1 MPLITIVGA
10 GPGLGLEIARA
21 FGHQGFSVALVS
33 RNDTK
38 LADLAATLKDEGI
51 DAAGFPADLLR
62 PETITSAFEQIK
74 ATYGAIDVLE
84 ISAVDQTLATANVLE
99 VTPENLQPQLD
110 FHLAAI
116 HAVRQVA
123 DDMIAAKSGT
133 ILITTGGGSIT
144 PVPFL
149 ANINIAAAGLRN
161 WTLNLHNV
169 LKEHGV
175 HVTHVAISAWIGGG
189 HPDAAPDV
197 IAKVYPKLHTTRDQ
211 AELHYIA
218 LDA

>member
-21 FGHQGFSVALVS
+21 FGRQGFSVALIA
-33 RNDTK
+33 RNAAR
-38 LADLAATLKDEGI
+38 LSELAATLKEEGI
-51 DAAGFPADLLR
+51 DAAGFPADLLK
-62 PETITSAFEQIK
+62 PESITSAFEQIK
-74 ATYGAIDVLE
+74 ATYGAIEVLE
-84 ISAVDQTLATANVLE
+84 VSAVDQALAAADVLE

-110 FHLAAI
+110 FHLSAI

-123 DDMIAAKSGT
+123 DDMIVAKSGT
-133 ILITTGGGSIT
+133 ILITTGGGSIS

-169 LKEHGV
+169 MKEHGV

-197 IAKVYPKLHTTRDQ
+197 IAKVYPELHATRDR